1 MYRVYKTH
9 DDSAPGVLMVDFR
22 GVRAQCRVRLNL
34 LSVDAELLQR
44 CSSRFPE
51 CNKVVVRYRYLA
63 SIRITL
69 VSSVEEGLRGDCH
82 LSFFLSLPV
91 SDNEVDVIYSFPWK
105 SCPLCS
111 NPFSNT

>member
-1 MYRVYKTH
+1 MLSYYRG
-9 DDSAPGVLMVDFR
+9 APLDF
-22 GVRAQCRVRLNL
+22 LNVIK
-34 LSVDAELLQR
+34 LSLGIDT
-44 CSSRFPE
+44 
-51 CNKVVVRYRYLA
+51 KD